1 MSVEFPFSS
10 ATEEQIARSSEAGEL
25 PLFTEY
31 AWNFELDKFIYD
43 GRGRHIVVT
52 GKEAVKVW
60 VYKAL
65 NTERYKHLAYSW
77 QYGIEVKKFIGKVM
91 QTGDRIAELK
101 RVIID
106 CLMINPY
113 IRSIDNVE
121 ISIDG
126 SRTVCTIFM
135 TTVYG
140 EVVISV

>member
-1 MSVEFPFSS
+1 MSVDFPFSG
-10 ATEEQIARSSEAGEL
+10 ATDEAIAASSRENSL

-31 AWNFELDKFIYD
+31 AWNFELDRCIYD
-43 GRGRHIVVT
+43 GRGRHVVVT

-65 NTERYKHLAYSW
+65 KTERYEHLAYSW

-101 RVIID
+101 RAIVD

-113 IRSIDNVE
+113 IKSIDNIE
-121 ISIDG
+121 IEID
-126 SRTVCTIFM
+126 RYKTTCTVYM

-140 EVVISV
+140 EVIVSV